1 MPKSYNYYLVALSLL
16 VAVFVSN
23 SALALFCRLTRQSS
37 PPQQRLWILGGGLVM
52 GCGIWATHFVGML
65 ALSMPIR
72 LMYDLTIT
80 VVSFVLAIVASVLAL
95 IVAARPRA
103 SLLRLLAS
111 GGLLGGGIAAMHYC
125 GMSAIQISP
134 SISND
139 LLLLLISVGVGVAGS
154 FGALWILFRARAVLG
169 KPLAKIASACVLGL
183 SIGGMHYTGMWA
195 SRFDPNAF
203 CTGADGTDNGWL
215 AIVVA
220 TVAFA
225 LTAIMTVL
233 LAYDAHL
240 NTRMHQYHNSLEHVN
255 NQLQHAATHD
265 ALTGLPNRAF
275 LARRLDELV
284 ARPPDQQRRFAVL
297 LIDLDRFKE
306 INDSLGHQAGDQ
318 LLCTLSE
325 RLAGRV
331 RGSDSIARLGGD
343 EFVVVADSLQHDG
356 EASMLAERLQTII
369 SKPVPLCGLQVH
381 ISASIG
387 MALGPV
393 PGINGA
399 TLLQRADAAMYH
411 IKNNGRCGSQL
422 FSSEVQMPSRERL
435 ETDDAL
441 RTALSANELE
451 LHYQPK
457 VDVRTGHI
465 EGAEALIRWRHPQK
479 GLVAPGSFIPLAEE
493 TGLIV
498 AVGEWVLREACRQ
511 MRAWEATAV
520 GRLRVAVNVSAQQF
534 QRVDFSDVVSR
545 IVREYGVDPAL
556 LELELTETAVMR
568 DAELSIRALR
578 RLTELGVSISLDDFG
593 TGYSSLSYLR
603 RLPLNKLKID
613 RSFMQELGVG
623 GGTAQI
629 VRSIVALA
637 HNLNLKVVAEGVETV
652 EQLRFL
658 REVGCDKFQGFYF
671 SPPLPAA
678 EFASRVMKERAAYLP
693 DAVRA
698 YVPRL
703 A

>member
-134 SISND
+134 GVSND
-139 LLLLLISVGVGVAGS
+139 RLLLLISVGVGVAGS

-306 INDSLGHQAGDQ
+306 INDSLVIRPAI
-318 LLCTLSE
+318 SF
-325 RLAGRV
+325 
-331 RGSDSIARLGGD
+331 
-343 EFVVVADSLQHDG
+343 FVH
-356 EASMLAERLQTII
+356 
-369 SKPVPLCGLQVH
+369 
-381 ISASIG
+381 
-387 MALGPV
+387 
-393 PGINGA
+393 
-399 TLLQRADAAMYH
+399 
-411 IKNNGRCGSQL
+411 
-422 FSSEVQMPSRERL
+422 
-435 ETDDAL
+435 
-441 RTALSANELE
+441 
-451 LHYQPK
+451 
-457 VDVRTGHI
+457 
-465 EGAEALIRWRHPQK
+465 
-479 GLVAPGSFIPLAEE
+479 
-493 TGLIV
+493 
-498 AVGEWVLREACRQ
+498 
-511 MRAWEATAV
+511 
-520 GRLRVAVNVSAQQF
+520 
-534 QRVDFSDVVSR
+534 
-545 IVREYGVDPAL
+545 
-556 LELELTETAVMR
+556 
-568 DAELSIRALR
+568 
-578 RLTELGVSISLDDFG
+578 
-593 TGYSSLSYLR
+593 
-603 RLPLNKLKID
+603 
-613 RSFMQELGVG
+613 
-623 GGTAQI
+623 
-629 VRSIVALA
+629 
-637 HNLNLKVVAEGVETV
+637 
-652 EQLRFL
+652 
-658 REVGCDKFQGFYF
+658 
-671 SPPLPAA
+671 
-678 EFASRVMKERAAYLP
+678 
-693 DAVRA
+693 
-698 YVPRL
+698 
-703 A
+703 

>member
-1 MPKSYNYYLVALSLL
+1 M
-16 VAVFVSN
+16 
-23 SALALFCRLTRQSS
+23 
-37 PPQQRLWILGGGLVM
+37 
-52 GCGIWATHFVGML
+52 
-65 ALSMPIR
+65 
-72 LMYDLTIT
+72 
-80 VVSFVLAIVASVLAL
+80 
-95 IVAARPRA
+95 
-103 SLLRLLAS
+103 
-111 GGLLGGGIAAMHYC
+111 
-125 GMSAIQISP
+125 
-134 SISND
+134 
-139 LLLLLISVGVGVAGS
+139 
-154 FGALWILFRARAVLG
+154 
-169 KPLAKIASACVLGL
+169 
-183 SIGGMHYTGMWA
+183 
-195 SRFDPNAF
+195 
-203 CTGADGTDNGWL
+203 
-215 AIVVA
+215 
-220 TVAFA
+220 
-225 LTAIMTVL
+225 
-233 LAYDAHL
+233 
-240 NTRMHQYHNSLEHVN
+240 
-255 NQLQHAATHD
+255 
-265 ALTGLPNRAF
+265 
-275 LARRLDELV
+275 
-284 ARPPDQQRRFAVL
+284 
-297 LIDLDRFKE
+297 
-306 INDSLGHQAGDQ
+306 
-318 LLCTLSE
+318 SE

-568 DAELSIRALR
+568 DGELSIRALR

-603 RLPLNKLKID
+603 RLLLNKLKID